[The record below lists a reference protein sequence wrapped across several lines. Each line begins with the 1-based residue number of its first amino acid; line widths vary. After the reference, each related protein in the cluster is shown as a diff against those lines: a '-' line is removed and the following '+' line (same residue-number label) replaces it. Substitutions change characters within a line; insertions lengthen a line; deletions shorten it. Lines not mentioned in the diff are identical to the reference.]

1 MRLSKR
7 IGKLEPQL
15 ARKMYT
21 KARQFRDVIDLTL
34 GDPDMP
40 TPEHIKRAGCE
51 SILENDTH
59 YTANKGTAELL
70 SAISRDLT
78 ERLGV
83 NYDPNREIIVTP
95 GAMGALYLASVCLVD
110 EGDEALLLAPHWPN
124 YTNMILMCDGK
135 PIDINCYGL
144 KTEDVMRQLRDACTE
159 HTRIL
164 AINSPCNPTGQILAS
179 DTLDAIAELAVEKDL
194 IVYSD
199 EVYSSILFNGRKH
212 DSILLRPGMRER
224 TVFIDSL
231 SKRFSMTGW
240 RVGFA
245 AAPENLIARMTEMQ
259 EHTSACVAPFAQR
272 AAVEALRNGRSGES
286 EIAQTFER
294 RCKYMA
300 DRLNRI
306 EGIECRAAE
315 ATFYLFADIRKTRM
329 SSEAFADGLLECEQV
344 AVVPGNAFGRFG
356 EGYIRIA
363 CSVREELLEEACER
377 IERFALRLAN

>member
-1 MRLSKR
+1 
-7 IGKLEPQL
+7 
-15 ARKMYT
+15 MYT

-315 ATFYLFADIRKTRM
+315 ATFYLFVDIRKTRM